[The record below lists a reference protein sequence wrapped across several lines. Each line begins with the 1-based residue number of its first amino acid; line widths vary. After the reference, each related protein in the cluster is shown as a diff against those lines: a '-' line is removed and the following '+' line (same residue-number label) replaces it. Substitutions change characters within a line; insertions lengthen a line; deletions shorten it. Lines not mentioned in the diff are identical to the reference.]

1 MDYLVFLSLILI
13 PYIADSL
20 YHKNK
25 TDVSL
30 KDATAWTLIYVGAA
44 LLFFGYLFFADREKS
59 ILFLTGFV
67 LEKVL
72 SVDNLIVI
80 GSIFVYF
87 GIPHNNQHKVLHY
100 GILGAAA
107 FRLLFIFCG
116 ITLFKTLGQVVEAA
130 FGGLIIW
137 TAYKMLSG
145 NDEPEEVDHNSRW
158 YIRYTKKILPIS
170 PNVSD
175 SFFVKEGGLKAT
187 PLFLCLIAVEFTDI
201 LFAFDSV
208 PTIIAVSQDTLVV
221 YSAIMFAILGLRNL
235 YFVLEALKKYL
246 YYLQTAVSVVLFY
259 IGFKLLAHGL
269 LHYKIDPFLSLG
281 VVLGILLCGV
291 IGSLVRGGYDHD

>member
-1 MDYLVFLSLILI
+1 MDYLVFLTLILV
-13 PYIADSL
+13 PYLADSI
-20 YHKNK
+20 YHKNVK
-25 TDVSL
+25 DVSL
-30 KDATAWTLIYVGAA
+30 KDAIIWTLIYVGSA
-44 LLFFGYLFFADREKS
+44 LLFFGYLFFWNQEKS

-87 GIPHNNQHKVLHY
+87 GIPHNHQHKVLHY

-116 ITLFKTLGQVVEAA
+116 ITLFKTLGQVIEVF
-130 FGGLIIW
+130 FGLLILW

-145 NDEPEEVDHNSRW
+145 AGESEEIDHENRW
-158 YIRYTKKILPIS
+158 YIKYTKKILPIS
-170 PNVSD
+170 
-175 SFFVKEGGLKAT
+175 SFPSGNFLVKENGLKAT
-187 PLFLCLIAVEFTDI
+187 PLLLCLIAVEFTDI

-259 IGFKLLAHGL
+259 IGFKLLSQGL
-269 LHYKIDPFLSLG
+269 LHYKIDPFISLG
-281 VVLGILLCGV
+281 VVMGILVLGV
-291 IGSLVRGGYDHD
+291 VASLLKKD